1 MELLLIL
8 VPLGMAVLGIAMI
21 ANAVETIRKA
31 REDWRR

>member
-1 MELLLIL
+1 MELLFIL

-31 REDWRR
+31 REEWNR

>member
-31 REDWRR
+31 REEWKR